1 MDAVKNTTVSNAE
14 AVTVL
19 KLIRQLNF
27 DAIKE
32 FCYMIEGAKII
43 AERTGDKTS

>member
-1 MDAVKNTTVSNAE
+1 MNTTNTPVTKE
-14 AVTVL
+14 EMVTVL
-19 KLIRQLNF
+19 NLIRQLNF

-43 AERTGDKTS
+43 AERTGNKTS